1 MRKSRG
7 ELWGLYTPIVRSM
20 TKQKKV
26 EEGNR
31 TISNTMEYS
40 GKNIL
45 ESNG

>member
-7 ELWGLYTPIVRSM
+7 KLWGLVTPIMGSM

-31 TISNTMEYS
+31 MISNTMEYS

-45 ESNG
+45 ESNR